1 MDWDSGD
8 TGWLI
13 EGLAAVLFLGV
24 MGWGIWR
31 DRRDEKKGKKD
42 G

>member
-1 MDWDSGD
+1 MAWDSGD

-13 EGLAAVLFLGV
+13 EGAAAALFLGV

-31 DRRDEKKGKKD
+31 DFKDEKQGKKD
-42 G
+42 